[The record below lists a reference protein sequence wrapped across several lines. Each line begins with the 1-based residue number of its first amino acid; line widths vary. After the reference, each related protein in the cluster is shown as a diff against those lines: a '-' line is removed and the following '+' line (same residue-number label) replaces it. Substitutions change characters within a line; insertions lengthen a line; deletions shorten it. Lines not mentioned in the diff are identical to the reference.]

1 MSSLNLIRG
10 GGLAAMLGGVVWI
23 IYTLLGLAGGDLQE
37 SNPLDILIIIAWLLQ
52 VVGVVGFHT
61 LQKRNY
67 GRIGRGSFYTFIVG
81 APTQALGLLLV
92 LAGSKTLGELLIGVG
107 GLGIMVGL
115 ILYGAATL
123 QAKVLPRWCGIAI
136 IPVGKARK
144 GGYGR
149 GGIYAE
155 KEPGLPGRK
164 QDVRSRQ
171 IAGRVYGG
179 LYDHQKHP
187 ISETVPY

>member
-1 MSSLNLIRG
+1 VSSLNLIRG

-52 VVGVVGFHT
+52 VVGLVGFHT
-61 LQKRNY
+61 LQNRDY

-92 LAGSKTLGELLIGVG
+92 LAGSETFGELLIGVG

-123 QAKVLPRWCGIAI
+123 QARVLPRWCGIAI
-136 IPVGKARK
+136 IVALPVTILLGD
-144 GGYGR
+144 Y
-149 GGIYAE
+149 GGIFF
-155 KEPGLPGRK
+155 GLVWLALGYVLYSHRGAPSE
-164 QDVRSRQ
+164 QRSR
-171 IAGRVYGG
+171 AR
-179 LYDHQKHP
+179 
-187 ISETVPY
+187 